1 MSRWYAIH
9 TKPRQE
15 ETALAHL
22 ERQGFDCH
30 LPRARERRL
39 LRHRYT
45 MVTLPLFPRYLF
57 ARLDLATQNI
67 APIRSTQGVV
77 GLVRFGLHLPPL
89 PDGFVDML
97 RARDPDAAGLAL
109 HNPDWRPGERLHIM
123 EGPFAG
129 LEALFAARDGAA
141 RVLVLMD
148 LLGQAQRL
156 SLPEHQLRSASA

>member
-30 LPRARERRL
+30 LPRARERRRM
-39 LRHRYT
+39 RHRYAL
-45 MVTLPLFPRYLF
+45 VTLPLFPRYLF
-57 ARLDLATQNI
+57 ARLDLTTQNI

-89 PDGFVDML
+89 PDDFVDML
-97 RARDPDAAGLAL
+97 RARDPDAAGLPL
-109 HNPDWRPGERLHIM
+109 NNPDWRPGERLQIM
-123 EGPFAG
+123 DGPFAG

-141 RVLVLMD
+141 RVIVLMD
-148 LLGQAQRL
+148 LLGQTQRL
-156 SLPEHQLRSASA
+156 SLPEHQLRTASA

>member
-30 LPRARERRL
+30 LPRARERRRA
-39 LRHRYT
+39 RHRYA

-57 ARLDLATQNI
+57 ARLDLATQNT

-77 GLVRFGLHLPPL
+77 GLVRFGLDPAPL
-89 PDGFVDML
+89 PEGFVEQL
-97 RARDPDAAGLAL
+97 REQDDQGCIPELGDWQAGHAL
-109 HNPDWRPGERLHIM
+109 EVTQ
-123 EGPFAG
+123 GPFAG
-129 LEALFAARDGAA
+129 LRAVFAARDGNT
-141 RVLVLMD
+141 RVIVLME
-148 LLGQAQRL
+148 LLGRTQRL
-156 SLPEHQLRSASA
+156 ALPEHQLRRAGT

>member
-1 MSRWYAIH
+1 MSHWYAIH

-57 ARLDLATQNI
+57 ARLDLTAQNT

-97 RARDPDAAGLAL
+97 RARDPDASGLAL
-109 HNPDWRPGERLHIM
+109 NNPDWRPGERLQIM

>member
-30 LPRARERRL
+30 LPRARERRRA
-39 LRHRYT
+39 RHRYT

-57 ARLDLATQNI
+57 ARLDLATQNT

-77 GLVRFGLHLPPL
+77 GLVRFGLDPAPL
-89 PDGFVDML
+89 PEGFV
-97 RARDPDAAGLAL
+97 
-109 HNPDWRPGERLHIM
+109 ERLREQDNRGCIPELGDWQAGHAL
-123 EGPFAG
+123 EVTQGPFAG
-129 LEALFAARDGAA
+129 LRAVFAARDGNT
-141 RVLVLMD
+141 RVIVLME
-148 LLGQAQRL
+148 LLGRTQRL
-156 SLPEHQLRSASA
+156 ALPEHQLRRVGT